1 MYVFT
6 LNPYRSKYVTNIL
19 TAVILKDKLFA
30 MNFLVLC
37 ITVPDTYCAHVDKTK
52 SLETYVLKVIPL
64 GTVFQECLVL

>member
-6 LNPYRSKYVTNIL
+6 LNPCRSKYVTNIL

-37 ITVPDTYCAHVDKTK
+37 ITVPDTYCARVDKTK